1 MDELRVREMV
11 LYKHGVGFF
20 KRQGEFEGEQVRLSF
35 RETEINDI
43 LKSLTVF
50 DRQGG
55 YIVGVQY
62 PTPDQREKRMQ
73 ENSVHLSDERSLR
86 DFIISLRGRQVECVI
101 GSSRKSERIRG
112 RMLGLDEDAQRPTIS
127 LLTQDD
133 EVQTFLLKALRSV
146 RLLDSTC
153 KNDLLYFLDA
163 SMEREREATITIRLN
178 DGPHELVAYYLAPA
192 PTWRVSYRLIGE
204 KLEEG
209 TAGRA
214 VLQGWGI
221 FDNQLEDLDDVRV
234 TLVAGQPISFVYE
247 LAESLIP
254 ERPHVRDES
263 RVAPGPIEYE
273 QMYEIS
279 EDLEAPAFRRAPG
292 GKAAA
297 PMMAAAR
304 MGKLAS
310 APPPPPPRTE
320 TRDAGE
326 TFQYIVTT
334 PVSVKRGESALVP
347 ILSIALRYER
357 ELLYNQSKL
366 ANHPVAALR
375 FTNESDL
382 TLERGPVTFIEDDDY
397 KGEAVLSFSKPGETL
412 YLPYSVELSIQ
423 IRESQQRSRQ
433 MRSVRLEGAFLVYEE
448 YETEQV
454 EYEVT
459 NRGSEE
465 RVVTIEAERRP
476 GAELVE
482 TAAPDAQDQRF
493 YRWRIPTK
501 ANAATKFSTQQR
513 TLVYRRTELEHLDE
527 TRLNL
532 SDLRNKGLLDEAN
545 YEKLRQIFD
554 LSKAVKELE
563 ARQAQLSARRSQILE
578 EQEQYRRNLTALR
591 GDGGKEGALRDRI
604 LQQLE
609 ASQNQLNA
617 VQKEHE
623 DSESKAELLL
633 RRLDAL
639 VKALEER

>member
-20 KRQGEFEGEQVRLSF
+20 KRQGEFEGEQIRLSF

-62 PTPDQREKRMQ
+62 PTPDQRDKRMQ

-86 DFIISLRGRQVECVI
+86 DFIISLRGRQVECVV
-101 GSSRKSERIRG
+101 GSSRKSERVRG
-112 RMLGLDEDAQRPTIS
+112 RMLGLDEDPQRPTIS

-146 RLLDSTC
+146 RLLDSTSQ
-153 KNDLLYFLDA
+153 NDLTYFLDA

-178 DGPHELVAYYLAPA
+178 DGLHELVAYYLAPA

-221 FDNQLEDLDDVRV
+221 FDNQLEDLTDVRV

-273 QMYEIS
+273 QMYEAAL
-279 EDLEAPAFRRAPG
+279 DEAPAFRRAPAP
-292 GKAAA
+292 KAASVLS
-297 PMMAAAR
+297 AAR

-310 APPPPPPRTE
+310 APPPPPPTTE

-397 KGEAVLSFSKPGETL
+397 KGEAVLSFSKPSETL

-423 IRESQQRSRQ
+423 IRERQQRSRQ
-433 MRSVRLEGAFLVYEE
+433 TRSVRLEGAFLVYEE

-476 GAELVE
+476 GAELIE
-482 TAAPDAQDQRF
+482 TATPDAQDQRF
-493 YRWRIPTK
+493 YRWRITAK
-501 ANAATKFSTQQR
+501 ASSATKFSTQQR

-527 TRLNL
+527 THLDL
-532 SDLRNKGLLDEAN
+532 PDLRSKGLLDDAN

-563 ARQAQLSARRSQILE
+563 ARQAQLTARRSQILE

-617 VQKEHE
+617 VQKENE

-639 VKALEER
+639 VKTLEER

>member
-20 KRQGEFEGEQVRLSF
+20 KRQGEFEGEQIRLSF

-62 PTPDQREKRMQ
+62 PTPDQRDKRMQ

-112 RMLGLDEDAQRPTIS
+112 RMLGLDEDQQRPTIS

-146 RLLDSTC
+146 RLLDSTS
-153 KNDLLYFLDA
+153 KNDLTYFLDA

-178 DGPHELVAYYLAPA
+178 AGFHELVAYYLAPA

-221 FDNQLEDLDDVRV
+221 FDNQLEDLTDVRV

-273 QMYEIS
+273 QMYEAAL
-279 EDLEAPAFRRAPG
+279 DEAPAFRRAPA

-297 PMMAAAR
+297 PMMAGAR

-357 ELLYNQSKL
+357 ELLYNSAKL
-366 ANHPVAALR
+366 PNHPVAALR

-423 IRESQQRSRQ
+423 IRERQQRSRQ
-433 MRSVRLEGAFLVYEE
+433 TRSVQLEGAFLVYEE
-448 YETEQV
+448 YETRRID
-454 EYEVT
+454 YEIS
-459 NRGSEE
+459 NRSTED
-465 RVVTIEAERRP
+465 RVVTLEAERN
-476 GAELVE
+476 GNAELVE
-482 TAAPDAQDQRF
+482 TSAPDAQDQRS
-493 YRWRIPTK
+493 YRWRVPVK
-501 ANAATKFSTQQR
+501 AGATTVFTSQQR
-513 TLVYRRTELEHLDE
+513 ELVLRHTDIEQLDAS
-527 TRLNL
+527 RLDL
-532 SDLRNKGLLDEAN
+532 QDLRSKGLLDEAN
-545 YEKLRQIFD
+545 YEKLSQIFQI
-554 LSKAVKELE
+554 SEEVKQLE
-563 ARQAQLSARRSQILE
+563 ARQAQLTARRTQILE

-617 VQKEHE
+617 VQKENE
-623 DSESKAELLL
+623 DSESKAELLM

-639 VKALEER
+639 VKTLESR